1 MKLNVI
7 LKSRILFTF
16 KTLVLLLIS
25 SSLYLSAHQRS
36 ESYSKW
42 VIEKGEDN
50 YSVNVS
56 FTIRLSNLNK
66 LEGPLMKGW
75 EDRISSYIISSFTT
89 DSNCFM
95 NNEARIFT
103 SREDDIVKISWL
115 FLCESNLKVIQNN
128 VFFDKDPTH
137 SHIARLD
144 SYGNLSTEK
153 LFTSGA
159 RNWKIE
165 NDLLSKENSKSSS
178 FKDYISLGIKHI
190 STGYDHLAFLFG
202 LLLLNQRFNTL
213 LLAITGFTLG
223 HSLTLSLA
231 ALNYVKPVSSFIEAL
246 IGFTI
251 ALVGFEFLVRQS
263 RQSLNYIKPLI
274 CVLLLFFLFYSFIAN
289 GRYILGILGLF
300 LFTSCYITLVSRNFS
315 NLFSLFIASIFGL
328 IHGFGFG
335 GFLFEIGFSE
345 DSLMKALLGFNLG
358 VEIGQLLA
366 MSIFVIIGFTIIKL
380 HPTNQKYIKSYVN
393 PLLATLLVSFGIH
406 LFLDRII

>member
-7 LKSRILFTF
+7 LKSRTLFAF
-16 KTLVLLLIS
+16 KILVLLLIS

-42 VIEKGEDN
+42 VIDKGEDN

-66 LEGPLMKGW
+66 LEGPLTKGW

-89 DSNCFM
+89 DSNCFRRD
-95 NNEARIFT
+95 EARVAS
-103 SREDDIVKISWL
+103 SREDDVVKISWL
-115 FLCESNLKVIQNN
+115 FLCESNVQEIQNN
-128 VFFDKDPTH
+128 VFFDKDPSH
-137 SHIARLD
+137 SHIARLE
-144 SYGNLSTEK
+144 SEGNLSIEK
-153 LFTSGA
+153 LFTNEA

-165 NDLLSKENSKSSS
+165 NGLSSKQNSKSSS

-202 LLLLNQRFNTL
+202 LLLLNQRFKTL

-231 ALNYVKPVSSFIEAL
+231 ALNYVKPVSGFIEAL

-251 ALVGFEFLVRQS
+251 ALVGFEFLLRHS
-263 RQSLNYIKPLI
+263 RQSLNYINPLI
-274 CVLLLFFLFYSFIAN
+274 CVLSLFFLLYFFISD

-300 LFTSCYITLVSRNFS
+300 LFTICYLTLVSKNTSYF
-315 NLFSLFIASIFGL
+315 FSLFIASIFGL

-345 DSLMKALLGFNLG
+345 ENLLKALFGFNLG

-366 MSIFVIIGFTIIKL
+366 IGLFLIIGLAIIQL
-380 HPTNQKYIKSYVN
+380 NSRHQKYIKSYIN
-393 PLLATLLVSFGIH
+393 PILATLLVSLGTYW
-406 LFLDRII
+406 FLDRII